1 MSSDSLLAA
10 PLAPASAVTEVPPA
24 HEQIPPADTSRTDRV
39 DHVFAQTQERHL
51 VAGLVGMWSGIL
63 IYHDLALEAFHRSES
78 EQWEREEREKPD
90 DETEEQ

>member
-1 MSSDSLLAA
+1 MSSDSLLAS
-10 PLAPASAVTEVPPA
+10 PLAPTSAVTEVPPV
-24 HEQIPPADTSRTDRV
+24 HEQTPPADVTRTERV

-78 EQWEREEREKPD
+78 EEWERKEREEPD
-90 DETEEQ
+90 GEAEEP